1 MAALD
6 RNDARAACCRLPD
19 AVHRLN
25 VDGVA
30 ASEEAIMRRSL
41 TLLCVLACYT
51 ATPDTA
57 RRSAETFGEWSSPIN
72 VGPPVN
78 TEYNDNVRDPV
89 PGRIDDVLH
98 LGSSRWSRRR

>member
-1 MAALD
+1 MAVLG
-6 RNDARAACCRLPD
+6 RNDERAACCCLPD

-78 TEYNDNVRDPV
+78 TEYNDNYAILSRDE
-89 PGRIDDVLH
+89 LTMFH
-98 LGSSRWSRRR
+98 LGSSRWSWRR